1 MSALLAR
8 AGRAEWTRIWSLRSS
23 WAFVAGIALAVLGP
37 ATLLALD
44 AADDPSVAAEGHTA
58 WEGAMFTTMFALF
71 GVVAMAAVLGTSD
84 YGSGG
89 IVPTLQWTPRRG
101 ALLTARTSVVV
112 GTTTAVGALLVSAAA
127 VLVRMV
133 AGLPLPLDEGLRAVG
148 SVAYIL
154 ACGALLGLGLG
165 LASRSTAA
173 SLVSAIALIL
183 VLPLVLAQ
191 VPYDW
196 AVTVAGHLP
205 GAGALFL
212 IFGEGP
218 LDNTTPTA
226 ARVTLAAWAVAALV
240 AATWRLLRTDATR

>member
-44 AADDPSVAAEGHTA
+44 AADDPGVAAEGHTA
-58 WEGAMFTTMFALF
+58 WDGAMFTTMFALF
-71 GVVAMAAVLGTSD
+71 GVVAMSAVLGTSD

-133 AGLPLPLDEGLRAVG
+133 AGLPLPLDDGLRAVG

-154 ACGALLGLGLG
+154 ACGALLGLGL
-165 LASRSTAA
+165 ASRSTAA
-173 SLVSAIALIL
+173 SLVSAIALML

-191 VPYDW
+191 LPYDW

-218 LDNTTPTA
+218 LDDMSPIA
-226 ARVTLAAWAVAALV
+226 ARVTLAAWAVAALL
-240 AATWRLLRTDATR
+240 AGGWRLLRTDATR

>member
-1 MSALLAR
+1 
-8 AGRAEWTRIWSLRSS
+8 
-23 WAFVAGIALAVLGP
+23 
-37 ATLLALD
+37 
-44 AADDPSVAAEGHTA
+44 
-58 WEGAMFTTMFALF
+58 
-71 GVVAMAAVLGTSD
+71 
-84 YGSGG
+84 
-89 IVPTLQWTPRRG
+89 
-101 ALLTARTSVVV
+101 
-112 GTTTAVGALLVSAAA
+112 
-127 VLVRMV
+127 MV

-218 LDNTTPTA
+218 LDDTTPTA